1 MRLKGDVTMKK
12 VCLLM
17 ISIVLS
23 TFSLTPVQAKK
34 QMSITLYQYAQV
46 NNSVKKWEKGQLP
59 TSKVKTDPTSK
70 DVYTKGKLFKIKGI
84 TLSKDRK
91 TLTLNNINRPHD
103 ELMISQLSTDFKI
116 VLRGTNRLRSLFVKA
131 SSKNSQLTIAS
142 QDKGSLLCDDQKE
155 IFFGS
160 RAERVYL
167 RNMKSVHIENN
178 VTIHLSHNNSD
189 ISTLLSYS
197 YPKTGIG
204 LQIDGRLTTSG
215 RVYRKLDQNPAYP
228 FKTMHYLSYGDA
240 YNDDDTGYNLPYS
253 LTIVPERESEK
264 GRIA

>member
-1 MRLKGDVTMKK
+1 MRRFFVLIMP
-12 VCLLM
+12 
-17 ISIVLS
+17 IVLS

-116 VLRGTNRLRSLFVKA
+116 VLRGTNRLRSLFVIAANKKA
-131 SSKNSQLTIAS
+131 ALTIAAK
-142 QDKGSLLCDDQKE
+142 QNGTLLCDDQQDV
-155 IFFGS
+155 FFGS
-160 RAERVYL
+160 RAARLYL

-178 VTIHLSHNNSD
+178 VNMHLYHHNRD
-189 ISTLLSYS
+189 LSTLISYA
-197 YPKTGIG
+197 YPKTGSG
-204 LQIDGRLTTSG
+204 LQIDGTLTTSG
-215 RVYRKLDQNPAYP
+215 RVYRKLDQSPAHTSQ
-228 FKTMHYLSYGDA
+228 TMHYLSYGDA
-240 YNDDDTGYNLPYS
+240 YNDDDMGYTLPYS
-253 LTIVPERESEK
+253 LTIAPHK
-264 GRIA
+264 A

>member
-1 MRLKGDVTMKK
+1 MRRFFVLIMP
-12 VCLLM
+12 
-17 ISIVLS
+17 IVLS

-91 TLTLNNINRPHD
+91 TLTLNNINRQHD

-116 VLRGTNRLRSLFVKA
+116 VLRGTNRLRSLFVIAANKKA
-131 SSKNSQLTIAS
+131 ALTIAAK
-142 QDKGSLLCDDQKE
+142 QNGTLLCDDQQDV
-155 IFFGS
+155 FFGS
-160 RAERVYL
+160 RAARLYL

-178 VTIHLSHNNSD
+178 VNMHLYHHNRD
-189 ISTLLSYS
+189 LSTLISYA
-197 YPKTGIG
+197 YPKTGSG
-204 LQIDGRLTTSG
+204 LQIDGTLTTSG
-215 RVYRKLDQNPAYP
+215 RVYRKLDQSPAHTSQ
-228 FKTMHYLSYGDA
+228 TMHYLSYGDA
-240 YNDDDTGYNLPYS
+240 YNDDDTGYTLPYS
-253 LTIVPERESEK
+253 LTIAPHK
-264 GRIA
+264 A

>member
-1 MRLKGDVTMKK
+1 MRRFFVLIMP
-12 VCLLM
+12 
-17 ISIVLS
+17 IVLS

-116 VLRGTNRLRSLFVKA
+116 VLRGTNRLRSLFVIAANKKA
-131 SSKNSQLTIAS
+131 ALTIAAK
-142 QDKGSLLCDDQKE
+142 QNGTLLCDDQQDV
-155 IFFGS
+155 FFGS
-160 RAERVYL
+160 RAARLYL

-178 VTIHLSHNNSD
+178 VNMHLYHHNRD
-189 ISTLLSYS
+189 LSTLISYA
-197 YPKTGIG
+197 YPKTGSG
-204 LQIDGRLTTSG
+204 LQIDGTLTTSG
-215 RVYRKLDQNPAYP
+215 RVYRKLDQSPAHTSQ
-228 FKTMHYLSYGDA
+228 TMHYLSYGDA
-240 YNDDDTGYNLPYS
+240 YNDDDTGYTLPYS
-253 LTIVPERESEK
+253 LTIAPHK
-264 GRIA
+264 A

>member
-1 MRLKGDVTMKK
+1 MRRFFVLIMP
-12 VCLLM
+12 
-17 ISIVLS
+17 IVLS

-116 VLRGTNRLRSLFVKA
+116 VLRGTNRLRSLFVIAANKKA
-131 SSKNSQLTIAS
+131 ALTIAAK
-142 QDKGSLLCDDQKE
+142 QNGTLLCDDQQDV
-155 IFFGS
+155 FFGS
-160 RAERVYL
+160 RAARLYL

-178 VTIHLSHNNSD
+178 VNMHLYHHNRD
-189 ISTLLSYS
+189 LSTLISYA
-197 YPKTGIG
+197 YPKTGSG
-204 LQIDGRLTTSG
+204 LQIDGTLTTSG
-215 RVYRKLDQNPAYP
+215 RVYRKLDQSPAHTSQ
-228 FKTMHYLSYGDA
+228 TMHYLSYGDA
-240 YNDDDTGYNLPYS
+240 YNDDDTGYTLPYS
-253 LTIVPERESEK
+253 LTIAPRK
-264 GRIA
+264 A

>member
-1 MRLKGDVTMKK
+1 MRRFFVLIMP
-12 VCLLM
+12 
-17 ISIVLS
+17 IVLS

-116 VLRGTNRLRSLFVKA
+116 VLRGTNRLRSLFVIAANKKA
-131 SSKNSQLTIAS
+131 ALTIAAK
-142 QDKGSLLCDDQKE
+142 QNGTLLCDDQQDV
-155 IFFGS
+155 FFGS
-160 RAERVYL
+160 RAARLYL

-178 VTIHLSHNNSD
+178 VNMHLYHHNRD
-189 ISTLLSYS
+189 LSTLISYA
-197 YPKTGIG
+197 YPKTGSG
-204 LQIDGRLTTSG
+204 LQIDGTLTTSG
-215 RVYRKLDQNPAYP
+215 RVYRKLDQSPAHTSQ
-228 FKTMHYLSYGDA
+228 TMHYLSYGDA
-240 YNDDDTGYNLPYS
+240 YNDDGTGYTLPYS
-253 LTIVPERESEK
+253 LTIAPHK
-264 GRIA
+264 A

>member
-1 MRLKGDVTMKK
+1 MRRFFVLIMP
-12 VCLLM
+12 
-17 ISIVLS
+17 IVLS

-116 VLRGTNRLRSLFVKA
+116 VLRGTNRLRSLFVIAANKKA
-131 SSKNSQLTIAS
+131 ALTIAAK
-142 QDKGSLLCDDQKE
+142 QNGTLLCDDQQDV
-155 IFFGS
+155 FFGS
-160 RAERVYL
+160 RAARLYL

-178 VTIHLSHNNSD
+178 VNMHLYHHNRD
-189 ISTLLSYS
+189 LSTLISYA
-197 YPKTGIG
+197 YPKTGSG
-204 LQIDGRLTTSG
+204 LQIDGTLTTSG
-215 RVYRKLDQNPAYP
+215 RVYRKLDQSPAHTSQ
-228 FKTMHYLSYGDA
+228 TMRYLSYGDA
-240 YNDDDTGYNLPYS
+240 YNDDDTGYTLPYS
-253 LTIVPERESEK
+253 LTIAPHK
-264 GRIA
+264 A

>member
-1 MRLKGDVTMKK
+1 MKGAIYMRRFFVLIMP
-12 VCLLM
+12 
-17 ISIVLS
+17 IVLS

-116 VLRGTNRLRSLFVKA
+116 VLRGTNRLRSLFVIAANKKA
-131 SSKNSQLTIAS
+131 ALTIAAK
-142 QDKGSLLCDDQKE
+142 QNGTLLCDDQQDV
-155 IFFGS
+155 FFGS
-160 RAERVYL
+160 RAARLYL

-178 VTIHLSHNNSD
+178 VNMHLYHHNRD
-189 ISTLLSYS
+189 LSTLISYA
-197 YPKTGIG
+197 YPKTGSG
-204 LQIDGRLTTSG
+204 LQIDGTLTTSG
-215 RVYRKLDQNPAYP
+215 RVYRKLDQSPAHTSQ
-228 FKTMHYLSYGDA
+228 TMHYLSYGDA
-240 YNDDDTGYNLPYS
+240 YNDDDTGYTLPYS
-253 LTIVPERESEK
+253 LTIAPHK
-264 GRIA
+264 A

>member
-1 MRLKGDVTMKK
+1 MRRFFVLIMP
-12 VCLLM
+12 
-17 ISIVLS
+17 IVLS

-116 VLRGTNRLRSLFVKA
+116 VLRGTNRLRSLFVIAANKKA
-131 SSKNSQLTIAS
+131 ALTMAAK
-142 QDKGSLLCDDQKE
+142 QNGTLLCDDQQDV
-155 IFFGS
+155 FFGS
-160 RAERVYL
+160 RAARLYL

-178 VTIHLSHNNSD
+178 VNMHLYHHNRD
-189 ISTLLSYS
+189 LSTLISYA
-197 YPKTGIG
+197 YPKTGSG
-204 LQIDGRLTTSG
+204 LQIDGTLTTSG
-215 RVYRKLDQNPAYP
+215 RVYRKLDQSPAHTSQ
-228 FKTMHYLSYGDA
+228 TMHYLSYGDA
-240 YNDDDTGYNLPYS
+240 YNDDDTGYTLPYS
-253 LTIVPERESEK
+253 LTIAPHKV
-264 GRIA
+264 

>member
-1 MRLKGDVTMKK
+1 MRRFFVLIMP
-12 VCLLM
+12 
-17 ISIVLS
+17 IVLS

-116 VLRGTNRLRSLFVKA
+116 VLRGTNRLRSLFVIAANKKA
-131 SSKNSQLTIAS
+131 ALTMAAK
-142 QDKGSLLCDDQKE
+142 QNGTLLCDDQQDV
-155 IFFGS
+155 FFGS
-160 RAERVYL
+160 RAARLYL

-178 VTIHLSHNNSD
+178 VNMHLYHHNRD
-189 ISTLLSYS
+189 LSTLISYA
-197 YPKTGIG
+197 YPKTGSG
-204 LQIDGRLTTSG
+204 LQIDGTLTTSG
-215 RVYRKLDQNPAYP
+215 RVYRKLDQSPAHTSQ
-228 FKTMHYLSYGDA
+228 TMHYLSYGDA
-240 YNDDDTGYNLPYS
+240 YNDDDTGYTLPYS
-253 LTIVPERESEK
+253 LTIAPHK
-264 GRIA
+264 A

>member
-1 MRLKGDVTMKK
+1 MRRFFVLIMP
-12 VCLLM
+12 
-17 ISIVLS
+17 IVLS

-116 VLRGTNRLRSLFVKA
+116 VLRGTNRLRSLFVIAANKKA
-131 SSKNSQLTIAS
+131 ALTIAAK
-142 QDKGSLLCDDQKE
+142 QNGTLLCDDQQDV
-155 IFFGS
+155 FFGS
-160 RAERVYL
+160 RAARLYL

-178 VTIHLSHNNSD
+178 VNMHLYHHNRD
-189 ISTLLSYS
+189 LSTLISYA
-197 YPKTGIG
+197 YPKTGSG
-204 LQIDGRLTTSG
+204 LQIDGTLTTSG
-215 RVYRKLDQNPAYP
+215 RVYRKLDQSPAHTSQ
-228 FKTMHYLSYGDA
+228 TMHYLSYGDA
-240 YNDDDTGYNLPYS
+240 YNDDDTGYTLPYS
-253 LTIVPERESEK
+253 LTIAPHKV
-264 GRIA
+264 

>member
-1 MRLKGDVTMKK
+1 MRRFFVLIMP
-12 VCLLM
+12 
-17 ISIVLS
+17 IVLS
-23 TFSLTPVQAKK
+23 TFSLTPVQTKK

-116 VLRGTNRLRSLFVKA
+116 VLRGTNRLRSLFVIAANKKA
-131 SSKNSQLTIAS
+131 ALTIAAK
-142 QDKGSLLCDDQKE
+142 QNGTLLCDDQQDV
-155 IFFGS
+155 FFGS
-160 RAERVYL
+160 RAARLYL

-178 VTIHLSHNNSD
+178 VNMHLYHHNRD
-189 ISTLLSYS
+189 LSTLISYA
-197 YPKTGIG
+197 YPKTGSG
-204 LQIDGRLTTSG
+204 LQIDGTLTTSG
-215 RVYRKLDQNPAYP
+215 RVYRKLDQSPAHTSQ
-228 FKTMHYLSYGDA
+228 TMHYLSYGDA
-240 YNDDDTGYNLPYS
+240 YNDDDTGYTLPYS
-253 LTIVPERESEK
+253 LTIAPHKV
-264 GRIA
+264 

>member
-1 MRLKGDVTMKK
+1 MRRFFVLIMP
-12 VCLLM
+12 
-17 ISIVLS
+17 IVLS
-23 TFSLTPVQAKK
+23 TFSLTPIQAKK

-116 VLRGTNRLRSLFVKA
+116 VLRGTNRLRSLFVIAVNKKA
-131 SSKNSQLTIAS
+131 ALTIAAK
-142 QDKGSLLCDDQKE
+142 QNGTLLCDDQQDV
-155 IFFGS
+155 FFGS
-160 RAERVYL
+160 RAARLYL

-178 VTIHLSHNNSD
+178 VNMHLYHHNRD
-189 ISTLLSYS
+189 LSTLISYA
-197 YPKTGIG
+197 YPKTGSG
-204 LQIDGRLTTSG
+204 LQIDGTLTTSG
-215 RVYRKLDQNPAYP
+215 RVYRKLDQSPAHTSQ
-228 FKTMHYLSYGDA
+228 TMHYLSYGDA
-240 YNDDDTGYNLPYS
+240 YNDDDTGYTLPYS
-253 LTIVPERESEK
+253 LTIAPHK
-264 GRIA
+264 A

>member
-1 MRLKGDVTMKK
+1 MRRFFVLIMP
-12 VCLLM
+12 
-17 ISIVLS
+17 IVLS
-23 TFSLTPVQAKK
+23 TFSLTPIQAKK

-116 VLRGTNRLRSLFVKA
+116 VLRGTNRLRSLFVIAANKKA
-131 SSKNSQLTIAS
+131 ALTIAAK
-142 QDKGSLLCDDQKE
+142 QNGTLLCDDQQDV
-155 IFFGS
+155 FFGS
-160 RAERVYL
+160 RAARLYL

-178 VTIHLSHNNSD
+178 VNMHLYHHNRD
-189 ISTLLSYS
+189 LSTLISYA
-197 YPKTGIG
+197 YPKTGSG
-204 LQIDGRLTTSG
+204 LQIDGTLTTSG
-215 RVYRKLDQNPAYP
+215 RVYRKLDQSPAHTSQ
-228 FKTMHYLSYGDA
+228 TMHYLSYGDA
-240 YNDDDTGYNLPYS
+240 YNDDDTGYTLPYS
-253 LTIVPERESEK
+253 LTIAPHK
-264 GRIA
+264 A

>member
-1 MRLKGDVTMKK
+1 MKGAIYMRRFFVLIMP
-12 VCLLM
+12 
-17 ISIVLS
+17 IVLS

-116 VLRGTNRLRSLFVKA
+116 VLRGTNRLRSLFVIAANKKA
-131 SSKNSQLTIAS
+131 ALTIAAK
-142 QDKGSLLCDDQKE
+142 QNGTLLCDDQQDV
-155 IFFGS
+155 FFGS
-160 RAERVYL
+160 RAARLYL

-178 VTIHLSHNNSD
+178 VNMHLYHHNRD
-189 ISTLLSYS
+189 LSTLISYA
-197 YPKTGIG
+197 YPKTGSG
-204 LQIDGRLTTSG
+204 LQIDGTLTTSG
-215 RVYRKLDQNPAYP
+215 RVYRKLDQSPAHTSQ
-228 FKTMHYLSYGDA
+228 TMRYLSYGDA
-240 YNDDDTGYNLPYS
+240 YNDDDTGYTLPYS
-253 LTIVPERESEK
+253 LTIAPYK
-264 GRIA
+264 A

>member
-1 MRLKGDVTMKK
+1 MRRFFVLIMP
-12 VCLLM
+12 
-17 ISIVLS
+17 IVLS

-116 VLRGTNRLRSLFVKA
+116 VLRGTNRLRSLFVIAANKKA
-131 SSKNSQLTIAS
+131 ALTIAAK
-142 QDKGSLLCDDQKE
+142 QNGTLLCDDQQDV
-155 IFFGS
+155 FFGS
-160 RAERVYL
+160 RAARLYL

-178 VTIHLSHNNSD
+178 VNMHLYHHNRD
-189 ISTLLSYS
+189 LSTLISYT
-197 YPKTGIG
+197 YPKTGSG
-204 LQIDGRLTTSG
+204 LQIDGTLTTSG
-215 RVYRKLDQNPAYP
+215 RVYRKLDQSPAHTSQ
-228 FKTMHYLSYGDA
+228 TMHYLSYGDA
-240 YNDDDTGYNLPYS
+240 YNDDDTGYTLPYS
-253 LTIVPERESEK
+253 LTIAPHK
-264 GRIA
+264 A

>member
-1 MRLKGDVTMKK
+1 MRRFFVLIMP
-12 VCLLM
+12 
-17 ISIVLS
+17 IVLS

-116 VLRGTNRLRSLFVKA
+116 VLRGTNRLRSLFVIAANKKA
-131 SSKNSQLTIAS
+131 ALAIAAK
-142 QDKGSLLCDDQKE
+142 QNGTLLCDDQLDV
-155 IFFGS
+155 FFGS
-160 RAERVYL
+160 RAARLYL

-178 VTIHLSHNNSD
+178 VNMHLYHHNRD
-189 ISTLLSYS
+189 LSTLISYA
-197 YPKTGIG
+197 YPKTGSG
-204 LQIDGRLTTSG
+204 LQIDGTLTTSG
-215 RVYRKLDQNPAYP
+215 RVYRKLDQSPAHTSQ
-228 FKTMHYLSYGDA
+228 TMHYLSYGDA
-240 YNDDDTGYNLPYS
+240 YNDDDTGYTLPYS
-253 LTIVPERESEK
+253 LTIAPHK
-264 GRIA
+264 A